1 MADGAHSAAD
11 EKLFAELGVTVQAQ
25 EHVEQSVIDQ
35 VTLITLMRFP
45 GPRLGSGPVS

>member
-35 VTLITLMRFP
+35 VLLYILLSPPPP
-45 GPRLGSGPVS
+45 G